1 MTAPAAAPAVAPVKP
16 HRIALL
22 LETDGPGGA
31 EVMLL
36 QLADELRRRGHEVIP
51 VGPKGREGWLSS
63 ELLRRGYALA
73 QYNLNGPL
81 DLTGYRGLRQILAE
95 RRIEIAH
102 SHEFTMAVYA
112 GHAARALGIPHVIT
126 MHGDSWASRALRRR
140 IAMRWA
146 FRNSRAVIAVSKAT
160 HGDFVERL
168 GIRPAAMQTI
178 PNGILFTPGD
188 REPVRRELG
197 LGGDDLLTIAVGNL
211 SPRKGH
217 ITLLRAMAALQQ
229 HPKAKH
235 WHVAIAGSGEEE
247 QNLRSFARE
256 SGIEPR
262 VHLLGTRR
270 DIPNILAAS
279 DIFTMPS
286 HWEGLP
292 VALLEAMFSAKP
304 IVASGISGI
313 PEAITDGVH
322 GLLTPPGDVAAV
334 AKGLER
340 FLLDPAARRSFGAAA
355 LERATSTFHVSAMT
369 DAYERAYGIR
379 S

>member
-1 MTAPAAAPAVAPVKP
+1 MSASGPSRVRP

-51 VGPKGREGWLSS
+51 VGPRGREGWLSS
-63 ELLRRGYALA
+63 ELLRRGYELS
-73 QYNLNGPL
+73 QYHLNGPL
-81 DLTGYRGLRQILAE
+81 DYAGYRGLRQILID
-95 RRIEIAH
+95 RRVEIAH

-112 GHAARALGIPHVIT
+112 GRAAQTLGIPHIIT

-146 FRNSRAVIAVSKAT
+146 FRRSRAVVAVSKST
-160 HGDFVERL
+160 HADFVARL
-168 GIRPAAMQTI
+168 GIAPKSMLAI
-178 PNGILFTPGD
+178 PNGILFAPGE

-197 LGGDDLLTIAVGNL
+197 LGADDLLTIAVGNL
-211 SPRKGH
+211 VPRKGH
-217 ITLLRAMAALQQ
+217 ITLLRALAALQ
-229 HPKAKH
+229 HHADATR
-235 WHVAIAGSGEEE
+235 WHVAIAGSGTEEE
-247 QNLRSFARE
+247 NLRGFARE
-256 SGIEPR
+256 AGIESR

-270 DIPNILAAS
+270 DIPNILAAA

-304 IVASGISGI
+304 VVASGISGI
-313 PEAITDGVH
+313 PEAITDGEH
-322 GLLTPPGDVAAV
+322 GLLTPPGDEAAV
-334 AKGLER
+334 AKALER
-340 FLLDPAARRSFGAAA
+340 YLLDANARTRFGAAA
-355 LERATSTFHVSAMT
+355 LARANSTFHVSAMT

-379 S
+379 TAS

>member
-1 MTAPAAAPAVAPVKP
+1 MSSADAASVRP

-36 QLADELRRRGHEVIP
+36 QLADELRRRGHHVIP

-63 ELLRRGYALA
+63 ELLRRGYPLA

-81 DLTGYRGLRQILAE
+81 DLAGYRDLRKTLLDN
-95 RRIEIAH
+95 RVEIAH

-112 GHAARALGIPHVIT
+112 GHAARALDIPHVIT

-160 HGDFVERL
+160 HADFVERL
-168 GIRPAAMQTI
+168 GIAPESMQAI
-178 PNGILFTPGD
+178 PNGIQFTPGD

-197 LGGDDLLTIAVGNL
+197 LAEHDLLTVAVGNL
-211 SPRKGH
+211 VPRKGH
-217 ITLLRAMAALQQ
+217 ITLLRALALLQ
-229 HPKAKH
+229 HHAQASE
-235 WHVAIAGSGEEE
+235 WHVAIAGSGEEDG
-247 QNLRSFARE
+247 NLRTFARE
-256 SGIEPR
+256 AGIEAR

-279 DIFTMPS
+279 DVFTMPS

-304 IVASGISGI
+304 VIASGISGI
-313 PEAITDGVH
+313 PEAITHDVH
-322 GLLTPPGDVAAV
+322 GLLTPPGNHEAV
-334 AKGLER
+334 AKALER
-340 FLLDPAARRSFGAAA
+340 FLLDPAARAHFGRAARD
-355 LERATSTFHVSAMT
+355 RANSTFHVSAMT